1 MRHRI
6 WGYPKEPCTEKSNSM
21 KLRNNCVLTALSICF
36 AAAIL
41 FLEGC
46 GVYSFTGTNIDYNKV
61 STISVKRFENLS
73 PGGPPTIT
81 QTLSEG
87 LRDIYQQN
95 TRLTVLSNNEEGD
108 LQLEGEI
115 VGYRTAPSTP
125 QASDNTNGVDIASQ
139 TRLTITVRVSFVNTT
154 NEEEDFDRQFSFF
167 ADFDNTETLN
177 SVEDALIEEI
187 FDQIILDI
195 FNATVANW

>member
-1 MRHRI
+1 
-6 WGYPKEPCTEKSNSM
+6 M
-21 KLRNNCVLTALSICF
+21 KLKSKHLWIVASFCLWP
-36 AAAIL
+36 AIL
-41 FLEGC
+41 LIGGC
-46 GVYSFTGTNIDYNKV
+46 GVYSFTGTNIDYDKV
-61 STISVKRFENLS
+61 STISIKRFENLS

-81 QTLSEG
+81 QTLTEG

-95 TRLTVLSNNEEGD
+95 TRLAVLADDQEGD

-125 QASDNTNGVDIASQ
+125 QASGNTDGVDIASQ
-139 TRLTITVRVSFVNTT
+139 TRLTITVKVSYVNSS
-154 NEEEDFDRQFSFF
+154 NEDENFDRSFSFF

-177 SVEDALIEEI
+177 AVEDALIEEI
-187 FDQIILDI
+187 FEQIILDI

>member
-1 MRHRI
+1 M
-6 WGYPKEPCTEKSNSM
+6 KSKSN
-21 KLRNNCVLTALSICF
+21 RIGIFLSVGLL
-36 AAAIL
+36 AAIL
-41 FLEGC
+41 FMQGC
-46 GVYSFTGTNIDYNKV
+46 GVYSFTGTNIDYDKV
-61 STISVKRFENLS
+61 STISIKRFENLS

-95 TRLTVLSNNEEGD
+95 TRLTVLSGDQEGD

-125 QASDNTNGVDIASQ
+125 QASGNTDGVDIASQ
-139 TRLTITVRVSFVNTT
+139 TRLTITVKVSFVNTT
-154 NEEEDFDRQFSFF
+154 NEDEDFDRSFSFF
-167 ADFDNTETLN
+167 ADFDNTQTLN
-177 SVEDALIEEI
+177 SVEDALLEEI
-187 FDQIILDI
+187 FEQIILDI